1 MLCYAIARVARGGSK
16 GALSDGTERTW
27 TDTALVAAGST
38 GRGMHME
45 GAGGSGL
52 GSSGEGKCR
61 SMPIAVYLKSRVGSG
76 IAKV

>member
-27 TDTALVAAGST
+27 TDIALVTTDST
-38 GRGMHME
+38 GCGMQME
-45 GAGGSGL
+45 VAGGSGR